1 MIIWNY
7 TKIREGEN
15 AMPQIPQIGDST
27 GKSYSTTLNN
37 NRGSSSGGDQQF
49 TVDGS
54 QRPEQLQVVSDKN
67 AGNNAQT
74 TMGQKD
80 LIPLAVT
87 VSKNQALAVET
98 IKDIINADLLSTAK
112 LNGYTELAGE
122 LENLSSSLYIP
133 ANRLLDEILEQ
144 ENQNTM
150 FINDRFY
157 DLLREAAADADA
169 NPDLKEAIG
178 NMLKAINFSQNRD
191 EITSALSSN
200 LKFLAEYFSPN
211 RALSEELDLL
221 ADRWSSGE
229 AQTNFTALRN
239 ETSAL
244 LKDVSES
251 LLNDSHTQTL
261 LPIVIHNISKYNTND
276 SMLREYFGQ
285 LLTQIPS
292 YEMRSELSQAF
303 ESLLVKLMN
312 GQGNPEA
319 EAPRSDVPAAFPKD
333 APTTLRP
340 EENEPN
346 APARDPNPT
355 AYRFASAPDDPTG
368 ASPNAPIRQDE
379 DGQSTPFSNYT
390 INGEKNQVENSF
402 FDKENTIF
410 SKESEIFRVF
420 SEYMTEN
427 LTDETYLSETGLDSP
442 DFSDYITALYSGAQD
457 GKTIMTALL
466 TGLVADEEL
475 QGVIAGQMEQIGSI
489 EELVVFLNNFL
500 DAMPEGPLRDS
511 VYEALDEALAAL
523 AETEALPEQAPPP
536 EQAEQLPPRDI
547 FPERQA
553 QTAEPRSSIQAL
565 TDFVSKNINHPALK
579 SIDSFNASNLLQSM
593 INAPGVMTPL
603 SHFILPIR
611 VEDTRAFGEL
621 WVDNDNENEASEKA
635 EGGKRYHM
643 FLTFDVDAF
652 GRFEVDVYAGDNT
665 INVSLLHPPSFGKN
679 IDQMINKINRIAA
692 GTGYTINR
700 FETGVLKKPHN
711 LTQIFPKLI
720 ERRSGLNVQA

>member
-1 MIIWNY
+1 
-7 TKIREGEN
+7 
-15 AMPQIPQIGDST
+15 MPQIPQIGDAT

-37 NRGSSSGGDQQF
+37 NRGSSSGGGEQQF

-98 IKDIINADLLSTAK
+98 IKDIINADLLTTAK

-133 ANRLLDEILEQ
+133 ADRLLDEILEQ

-157 DLLREAAADADA
+157 DLLREAAADA

-178 NMLKAINFSQNRD
+178 NMLKAINFSQNRN
-191 EITSALSSN
+191 EITAALSSN

-211 RALSEELDLL
+211 RALSEDLTEL
-221 ADRWSSGE
+221 ASRWSSGE
-229 AQTNFTALRN
+229 AQSNFTALRN
-239 ETSAL
+239 ETSEL

-261 LPIVIHNISKYNTND
+261 LPIVIHNISKYNTNN

-292 YEMRSELSQAF
+292 YELRSELSAAF
-303 ESLLVKLMN
+303 ESLLAKLIN
-312 GQGNPEA
+312 GQNGGEQTDRLPNGSSYVPVNESVMTEA
-319 EAPRSDVPAAFPKD
+319 ETGEAL
-333 APTTLRP
+333 PTRPGEGLPTRP
-340 EENEPN
+340 EEGLPN
-346 APARDPNPT
+346 RPENPSAPLPEPT
-355 AYRFASAPDDPTG
+355 AERNQNSQT
-368 ASPNAPIRQDE
+368 
-379 DGQSTPFSNYT
+379 TPFSNYT

-402 FDKENTIF
+402 FDKENLIF
-410 SKESEIFRVF
+410 GKDSENFRVF
-420 SEYMTEN
+420 SEYMNKN
-427 LTDETYLSETGLDSP
+427 LTDEGYLLETGLDVP
-442 DFSDYITALYSGAQD
+442 DFSDYITALHSGAQD
-457 GKTIMTALL
+457 ERTIMTALL
-466 TGLVADEEL
+466 TGLISDEGL
-475 QGVIAGQMEQIGSI
+475 QDVIVGQMEQIGTI
-489 EELVVFLNNFL
+489 EDLVAFLNNFL
-500 DAMPEGPLRDS
+500 DAMPDGPLRDS
-511 VYEALDEALAAL
+511 VYEVLDESLSVL
-523 AETEALPEQAPPP
+523 AENGTLPERAELPEAPLPEQALARGE
-536 EQAEQLPPRDI
+536 EQEAAREAAQA
-547 FPERQA
+547 RQS
-553 QTAEPRSSIQAL
+553 SSIQAL
-565 TDFVSKNINHPALK
+565 TEFVSKNINHPALK

-603 SHFILPIR
+603 SHFILPIQI
-611 VEDTRAFGEL
+611 EDTRAFGEL
-621 WVDNDNENEASEKA
+621 WVDNDDESAAEKS
-635 EGGKRYHM
+635 EGGTKRYHM

-679 IDQMINKINRIAA
+679 IDQMINKIHRIAA
-692 GTGYTINR
+692 GTGYSINR